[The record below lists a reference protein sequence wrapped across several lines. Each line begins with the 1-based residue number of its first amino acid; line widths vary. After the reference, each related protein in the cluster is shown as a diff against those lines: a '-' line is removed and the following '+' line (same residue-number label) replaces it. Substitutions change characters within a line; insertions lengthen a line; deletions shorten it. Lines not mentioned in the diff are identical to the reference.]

1 MINRKARPSVALL
14 ALLLALTPC
23 LLSSC
28 ASATPSRYEASFF
41 DVFDTY
47 SRVIVYAT
55 SKEQADAWL
64 GLAHEQLVL
73 YHKLYD
79 IYHEYADVVSLCELN
94 RLAPLSPVSVDKRT
108 MDLLLFSKEMHHLTG
123 GRTNIAMG
131 SVLSLWH
138 DAREFG
144 LDHPENAALP
154 YSVALRDAAL
164 HMDMNDL
171 VLDAQNG
178 TVFFSDPGLRLDVGA
193 VAKGYATE
201 RVARTLIE
209 NGVTSALLSI
219 GGNVRSIGLRGD
231 GSAYRTAIQ
240 NPDLASQ
247 QQALLVLELRDQ
259 SLVTSGSYQRF
270 YTVDGKPYH
279 HIIDPDTL
287 MPADYLLSVSVVT
300 EDGGL
305 ADALSTA
312 LFTLPVQKGQAL
324 LQTLAGV
331 EAVWV
336 LPDGSVVKSGGL

>member
-1 MINRKARPSVALL
+1 MKFECSAQELLGGLINATRA
-14 ALLLALTPC
+14 
-23 LLSSC
+23 LSSRP
-28 ASATPSRYEASFF
+28 AMQILEGVLLKTE
-41 DVFDTY
+41 
-47 SRVIVYAT
+47 
-55 SKEQADAWL
+55 EDA
-64 GLAHEQLVL
+64 V
-73 YHKLYD
+73 
-79 IYHEYADVVSLCELN
+79 
-94 RLAPLSPVSVDKRT
+94 
-108 MDLLLFSKEMHHLTG
+108 EM
-123 GRTNIAMG
+123 
-131 SVLSLWH
+131 LSLIH
-138 DAREFG
+138 I
-144 LDHPENAALP
+144 L
-154 YSVALRDAAL
+154 
-164 HMDMNDL
+164 
-171 VLDAQNG
+171 
-178 TVFFSDPGLRLDVGA
+178 
-193 VAKGYATE
+193 
-201 RVARTLIE
+201 
-209 NGVTSALLSI
+209 
-219 GGNVRSIGLRGD
+219 RSIGLRGD
-231 GSAYRTAIQ
+231 GGAYRTAIQ